1 MIRTIVILS
10 LFFFLASLAQLIY
23 LHYVISHRA
32 LFNAK
37 ESLSLLQITSDASQE
52 QIIEATRMKA
62 LVMLEAGN
70 LDDLYHQAN
79 VLLMGRL
86 WTSYIGFVTGMI
98 LAIVG
103 ATFILGKL
111 KESVSELSGKTAAAD
126 FSFKSA
132 SPGLILAV
140 LGTLLMI
147 TTIVTH
153 HEINVQHAAVYIH
166 DNPATNYYI
175 PPALPMPKQ
184 IKSDSVAPSPII
196 KPRS

>member
-32 LFNAK
+32 LFDSK
-37 ESLSLLQITSDASQE
+37 EALCQLKITPNASQQ
-52 QIIEATRMKA
+52 QILETTRMKA
-62 LVMLEAGN
+62 LVMLEASN
-70 LDDLYHQAN
+70 LDGQYHQAN

-111 KESVSELSGKTAAAD
+111 REPVSELAGKTGAAD
-126 FSFKSA
+126 FTFKSA
-132 SPGLILAV
+132 SPGLVLAV
-140 LGTLLMI
+140 LGTMLMI
-147 TTIVTH
+147 TAIVTH
-153 HEINVQHAAVYIH
+153 HEIDVKHAAVYIH
-166 DNPATNYYI
+166 DTPASLPYDL
-175 PPALPMPKQ
+175 PPPMP
-184 IKSDSVAPSPII
+184 IPSHSSPDSSNL
-196 KPRS
+196 KPPL